1 MRRKSFAFTRG
12 TGTSRCSSRPARAIC
27 VCAAYHGL
35 SYDALIAY
43 VAFVFTRYMM
53 MLSVAKQ
60 SDEDMRTIGELFYV
74 MVGEVADMT
83 FRQAMMILQEAML
96 ASIKTVF
103 HMTEEQI
110 QAVAQDFADR
120 LPKYMRGVL
129 QKSVA

>member
-1 MRRKSFAFTRG
+1 MQSYLHLRS
-12 TGTSRCSSRPARAIC
+12 
-27 VCAAYHGL
+27 YHGL
-35 SYDALIAY
+35 SDDALTAH

-53 MLSVAKQ
+53 LSVAKR

-74 MVGEVADMT
+74 MVGEVADMM

-110 QAVAQDFADR
+110 QAVAQDFVDR
-120 LPKYMRGVL
+120 LPEYMHSAL
-129 QKSVA
+129 QKSVV

>member
-1 MRRKSFAFTRG
+1 M
-12 TGTSRCSSRPARAIC
+12 
-27 VCAAYHGL
+27 
-35 SYDALIAY
+35 
-43 VAFVFTRYMM
+43 AFVFTRYMM

>member
-1 MRRKSFAFTRG
+1 
-12 TGTSRCSSRPARAIC
+12 
-27 VCAAYHGL
+27 
-35 SYDALIAY
+35 
-43 VAFVFTRYMM
+43 
-53 MLSVAKQ
+53 
-60 SDEDMRTIGELFYV
+60 
-74 MVGEVADMT
+74 MT

>member
-1 MRRKSFAFTRG
+1 
-12 TGTSRCSSRPARAIC
+12 
-27 VCAAYHGL
+27 
-35 SYDALIAY
+35 
-43 VAFVFTRYMM
+43 

-110 QAVAQDFADR
+110 QAVAQNFVDR
-120 LPKYMRGVL
+120 LPEHMRGTL
-129 QKSVA
+129 QESVAWKYFLPAGVQSRESLVFFMWEVWGAYIISLDNRPVSRTFLSIFQRLP